1 MFTKEQIHNQLKE
14 MNAPQNKI
22 VLAHSSLKAV
32 GEVEGRGE
40 GLLEAL
46 IEYFTA
52 DGGLF
57 CVPTH
62 TWAYLLDENR
72 FSLDMLSNETCI
84 GTLPNIAAGH
94 PKAHRSAHPTHSIA
108 VFGNDDLAEELIKEE
123 QYCNSPASPKSAHGK
138 IYDRDGYILLI
149 GVGHNRNTYIHC
161 VEEILNVPNRLSP
174 HEVPTKIRLKSG
186 EIYRG
191 KTHYHLAE
199 GIRDVS
205 AHYPKYEPAFR
216 HYNCITDGFV
226 GNAKTQLVSA
236 RKIKDIIELIH
247 QRSGDTDV
255 LIDDKPLDEA
265 LYK

>member
-1 MFTKEQIHNQLKE
+1 M
-14 MNAPQNKI
+14 
-22 VLAHSSLKAV
+22 
-32 GEVEGRGE
+32 
-40 GLLEAL
+40 
-46 IEYFTA
+46 
-52 DGGLF
+52 
-57 CVPTH
+57 
-62 TWAYLLDENR
+62 
-72 FSLDMLSNETCI
+72 
-84 GTLPNIAAGH
+84 
-94 PKAHRSAHPTHSIA
+94 
-108 VFGNDDLAEELIKEE
+108 
-123 QYCNSPASPKSAHGK
+123 
-138 IYDRDGYILLI
+138 
-149 GVGHNRNTYIHC
+149 
-161 VEEILNVPNRLSP
+161 PNRLSP